1 MNKYF
6 STIIKGTIAV
16 SIANAG
22 SQIINIILL
31 PVYTRYLTPEDFGI
45 FSLVNLIITFMALI
59 YNPGIMTASIRMF
72 HQTEKVKERQ
82 VLIGSLFVF
91 FVVIP
96 IIPILLSVVFGDFIF
111 NIIFSEFSF
120 YPFGLMAL
128 ILAFFTQPNKTWIT
142 LKTLEHKLHKT
153 AIYSIIAVVLSA
165 ITSVVLI
172 VQYNMG
178 AIGRVIGMFPSAI
191 FLFIISFSSIKK
203 FSENKWSSQSIKKQ
217 ISFGAPLIIGLW
229 SLQLL
234 NFTGSYLL
242 ERLMGIDQVG
252 LFGFATTVAGIP
264 LFLVLGFKQMW
275 GPILYE
281 NLNKKNY
288 ETISKLTSSFI
299 MILSFFFIIFIL
311 FIKEVILIFI
321 DAQYFN
327 SISIIGIIAIAV
339 FFNGM
344 LTISNSYMTYAN
356 RFGKISIYA
365 FISSIVCLL
374 INLFFIP
381 VYGIT
386 ASAVALVFGYL
397 FWFLLSVFDQKELIF
412 KINSKVENIYPIF
425 YLIFVSIITFVLNKY
440 YYVNQINIF
449 EIFFKISLV
458 FFYVFLLFKLK
469 IITKSSLAI
478 LFKNSNPFK

>member
-288 ETISKLTSSFI
+288 ETIL
-299 MILSFFFIIFIL
+299 
-311 FIKEVILIFI
+311 
-321 DAQYFN
+321 
-327 SISIIGIIAIAV
+327 
-339 FFNGM
+339 
-344 LTISNSYMTYAN
+344 
-356 RFGKISIYA
+356 
-365 FISSIVCLL
+365 
-374 INLFFIP
+374 
-381 VYGIT
+381 
-386 ASAVALVFGYL
+386 
-397 FWFLLSVFDQKELIF
+397 
-412 KINSKVENIYPIF
+412 
-425 YLIFVSIITFVLNKY
+425 
-440 YYVNQINIF
+440 
-449 EIFFKISLV
+449 
-458 FFYVFLLFKLK
+458 
-469 IITKSSLAI
+469 
-478 LFKNSNPFK
+478 